1 MNKPDAA
8 GRLVQWSIE
17 MSEFDIDY
25 RPRTVIKAQ
34 ALADFI
40 AEFTPPWKEEDE
52 LEQDEVWTVSIDG
65 SSTKDMGG
73 AGIILVSPE
82 NDKLEYAIQRRFC
95 ATNNEAEYEA
105 LLAGLKLSKN
115 MRIKN
120 LIVKSDSQLI
130 IGQVKGE
137 YEAREDRMKK
147 YLTFVQNLLSHFKK
161 VEFLRIPREENVDA
175 D

>member
-1 MNKPDAA
+1 M
-8 GRLVQWSIE
+8 
-17 MSEFDIDY
+17 
-25 RPRTVIKAQ
+25 
-34 ALADFI
+34 
-40 AEFTPPWKEEDE
+40 
-52 LEQDEVWTVSIDG
+52 
-65 SSTKDMGG
+65 
-73 AGIILVSPE
+73 
-82 NDKLEYAIQRRFC
+82 
-95 ATNNEAEYEA
+95 EYEA

-120 LIVKSDSQLI
+120 LIIKSDSQLI

-147 YLTFVQNLLSHFKK
+147 YLTFVQTLLSHFKK